1 MKTVVG
7 FLSREHGLDVLQAL
21 IKNNHLEIITV
32 FTHKLN
38 PKSQD
43 KTRGIRKDFQK
54 FADLCKQEN
63 IELVSIDTKD
73 SEIKCP
79 NCDFIVEVSWRY
91 LISPEIVKKAN
102 ILAFGIHR
110 GKLPEYAG
118 AEPIKQALMKHEKEI
133 IISAHHLDSKIDAG
147 KVIISKSFKINLNSQ
162 ISLEKNIQIILNDI
176 TPLFSEITIEV
187 LEKSV

>member
-63 IELVSIDTKD
+63 IELVSIDNKD

-118 AEPIKQALMKHEKEI
+118 AEPIKQALMNDEKEI

-147 KVIISKSFKINLNSQ
+147 EVIISKSFKINLNSQ
-162 ISLEKNIQIILNDI
+162 ISLEKNIQIILDDI
-176 TPLFSEITIEV
+176 TPLFSKISIEV
-187 LEKSV
+187 LEKST